1 MSGPNRGE
9 VWWGAM
15 EDVGKRPYLILSRST
30 VISVIDTLV
39 MVPVTRSRR
48 GIPSEL
54 ELDESDGMP
63 VPCVATFDNIQ
74 ALPKSGLVGWITA
87 LDPIRMADACVALR
101 AAVDC

>member
-1 MSGPNRGE
+1 
-9 VWWGAM
+9 M